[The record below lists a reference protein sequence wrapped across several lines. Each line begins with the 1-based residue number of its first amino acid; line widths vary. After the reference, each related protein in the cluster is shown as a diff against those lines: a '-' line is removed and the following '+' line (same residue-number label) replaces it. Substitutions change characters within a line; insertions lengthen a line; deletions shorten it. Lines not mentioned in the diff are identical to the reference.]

1 MWDYIVPET
10 VPWVV
15 AGDTMEDRSVKTKGN
30 AGGDAK
36 NAYSAYVEEEESLL
50 EQIRSK
56 EEEQN
61 ARIARE
67 ETLYNGEIE
76 LAKKDAEKIVSEGQA
91 LGQKEADTIRQDAMG
106 RISAGEERIRQ
117 EGDVAMAAISKQGEE
132 RMDTAVK
139 RVVSEVKRV

>member
-1 MWDYIVPET
+1 
-10 VPWVV
+10 
-15 AGDTMEDRSVKTKGN
+15 MEDRSVKTKGN